1 MESRL
6 FIGFNIDFFVCI
18 SFEEQVRKI
27 IEEKH
32 KKPVIGWKEWEK
44 LDSIEL
50 ERGKVLQKLREK
62 ILSPQ
67 EALELLKEKL
77 G

>member
-1 MESRL
+1 MNLHIKANALELKDTSA
-6 FIGFNIDFFVCI
+6 
-18 SFEEQVRKI
+18 EQVRKI